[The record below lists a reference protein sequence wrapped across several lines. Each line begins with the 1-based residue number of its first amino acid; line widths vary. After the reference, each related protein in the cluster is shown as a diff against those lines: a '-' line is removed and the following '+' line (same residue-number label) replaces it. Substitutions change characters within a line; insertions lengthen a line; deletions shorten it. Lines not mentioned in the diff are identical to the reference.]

1 MMDTFIKEIE
11 AANSIVIVGHIR
23 PDGDCV
29 GSCLGLYNYIIDNYG
44 DKKVRVYL
52 QEFSKSFSLLN
63 GVDKVLHE
71 LDNNTYDLCIALDS
85 GDIDRLG
92 EFVKYYNEAS
102 KTVCVDH
109 HISNTGYG
117 DVCYVYADKSS
128 TSEAI
133 CTLINMDKLTKN
145 SAECF
150 YLGVVHDTG
159 VFKHSNTTRETMCIA
174 GALLEKGA
182 RSNVIIDDTFYKKT
196 YIQNQL
202 LGRALLESFTMLEGR
217 CIVAVLKKSVF
228 DFYNATSMDC
238 DGIVDQLRITEGVE
252 VAMFIYESARD
263 TYKIS
268 LRSNSVVNVSEIAS
282 EFGGGGHIRAAGF
295 SLSGNIFDII
305 NNIVLHI
312 DKQLDEA

>member
-238 DGIVDQLRITEGVE
+238 DGIVDQLRITEGGSYVY
-252 VAMFIYESARD
+252 I
-263 TYKIS
+263 
-268 LRSNSVVNVSEIAS
+268 
-282 EFGGGGHIRAAGF
+282 
-295 SLSGNIFDII
+295 
-305 NNIVLHI
+305 
-312 DKQLDEA
+312 

>member
-1 MMDTFIKEIE
+1 MMDAFIKEIE

-29 GSCLGLYNYIIDNYG
+29 GSCLGLYNYIIDNYEN
-44 DKKVRVYL
+44 KKVQVYL

-63 GVDKVLHE
+63 GVDNVLHE
-71 LDNNTYDLCIALDS
+71 LDDNTYDLCIALDS

-92 EFVKYYNEAS
+92 EFVKYYNEAAR
-102 KTVCVDH
+102 TICVDH

-117 DVCYVYADKSS
+117 DLCYVYADRSS
-128 TSEAI
+128 ASESI
-133 CTLINMDKLTKN
+133 CTLIDMDKLTKN

-150 YLGVVHDTG
+150 YLGIVHDTG
-159 VFKHSNTTRETMCIA
+159 VFKHSNTTKDTMCIA

-182 RSNVIIDDTFYKKT
+182 RSNIVIDDTFYKKT

-202 LGRALLESFTMLEGR
+202 LGRSLLESFTMLEGR

-252 VAMFIYESARD
+252 VAMFVYESSKD

-268 LRSNSVVNVSEIAS
+268 LRSNSIVNVSEIAS

-305 NNIVLHI
+305 NNVVLHI